1 MARLRGA
8 PVAPPSTIAT
18 KPAAKTRTALKE
30 KTNVTKSTRAR
41 DTALESDHRD
51 FIKDAVKP
59 RRAGRRGAAQD
70 EATLVMAG
78 GLGTSDAP
86 EAVATEAGV
95 ILTDPVMTTDELA
108 KSDSLLPA
116 TAKPRGR
123 QLSMARNAPRES
135 TARIS
140 LPSVKQPAQPA
151 RKGRTAGLKIAQHEV
166 DAIETSSDPLPG
178 QRRSKGAVPE
188 RSEFSISPSPPPP
201 GKLQSLQKRT
211 SVAAPSSVLR
221 PQPTPAA
228 EHSVLALKNFKRRPR
243 QGSMLAMVQNRTA
256 SARPSLLHAHPQ
268 VEEDP
273 SVFDIEIE
281 SGDEEDFAPE
291 AEGTPAHLAKA
302 KRSSKAPRRSTPLK
316 AAARVSTANTKK
328 RKSDQVEGGGSSLS
342 SLSSKRHK
350 PRSEQVT
357 EHQSHDDE
365 IYLPEQVQSSARRHS
380 PLPLQATSDIQ
391 VLNSS
396 LAPSSTPPTEPSS
409 STKQPALSRAEL
421 AIPSTEEQQ
430 LDGDDDLPSNPL
442 DTVYEAHHATLAEPI
457 SSPTP
462 PAETSTQG
470 TDIYADPLTQVSPPP
485 RSRAPQTKAKA
496 KTVSTATLQSL
507 LPKRKAPPRS
517 KAKQTEYDI
526 PSDSG
531 EADESAADEDAEA
544 EDRGAR
550 RRRTVKATP
559 VKSKKIKAKVR
570 PSRAPLSARK
580 STAAANKSAKPARTY
595 GRKPATPAAADKENE
610 DYDVDEEDEEVTGL
624 HDSTATFSGLVQS
637 KELESVRQ
645 KFEEVDEW
653 EMSFESMSAED
664 HRSSSQGWR

>member
-8 PVAPPSTIAT
+8 PVAPSSTIAM

-30 KTNVTKSTRAR
+30 KTNVTKRTRAKGA
-41 DTALESDHRD
+41 ALESNLGD
-51 FIKDAVKP
+51 FVKDAVKP
-59 RRAGRRGAAQD
+59 RRGGRRGPAQD

-86 EAVATEAGV
+86 EATATGAAV

-116 TAKPRGR
+116 TAKPRKR
-123 QLSMARNAPRES
+123 QLSMGRDAPRDS
-135 TARIS
+135 ATRS
-140 LPSVKQPAQPA
+140 LTSGKKAVQPA
-151 RKGRTAGLKIAQHEV
+151 RKGRAAGLKIAHQEV
-166 DAIETSSDPLPG
+166 EAVETSSDPLPA
-178 QRRSKGAVPE
+178 QRRSKDEAQQ
-188 RSEFSISPSPPPP
+188 RSEFSISPSPPRR
-201 GKLQSLQKRT
+201 GKLQSVHKRT
-211 SVAAPSSVLR
+211 SIAAPLSVLR

-243 QGSMLAMVQNRTA
+243 QGSMLAMVQNRNA
-256 SARPSLLHAHPQ
+256 SARPSLLHIRPQ
-268 VEEDP
+268 AEEDP
-273 SVFDIEIE
+273 SVFDVEAE

-302 KRSSKAPRRSTPLK
+302 KKSGKTQRTSTPVK
-316 AAARVSTANTKK
+316 VAARVSTANAKK
-328 RKSDQVEGGGSSLS
+328 RTSDHVVGEGSSLG
-342 SLSSKRHK
+342 SLRSKRHK
-350 PRSEQVT
+350 SNDAHGPD
-357 EHQSHDDE
+357 HLIHDVE
-365 IYLPEQVQSSARRHS
+365 VYLPPAAPWSAQRRS
-380 PLPLQATSDIQ
+380 PLPQLVTSDIQ

-396 LAPSSTPPTEPSS
+396 PAPSSTPTEPSS
-409 STKQPALSRAEL
+409 STKAISYRNAEV
-421 AIPSTEEQQ
+421 AIPSTEDQQ
-430 LDGDDDLPSNPL
+430 LDGDEDLPCNPL
-442 DTVYEAHHATLAEPI
+442 DAEYEIHHATLADPI

-470 TDIYADPLTQVSPPP
+470 TDIYADPLTQVSPPT
-485 RSRAPQTKAKA
+485 RLRAPQAKGKA

-517 KAKQTEYDI
+517 RAERTEYDI
-526 PSDSG
+526 PSDSEEG
-531 EADESAADEDAEA
+531 DEDGADEGTDA

-550 RRRTVKATP
+550 RRRKATP
-559 VKSKKIKAKVR
+559 VRSKKAKAKFR

-595 GRKPATPAAADKENE
+595 GRKAATPIAAGKENE
-610 DYDVDEEDEEVTGL
+610 DYDVDEDDEEASSL
-624 HDSTATFSGLVQS
+624 HDSTVTVSALVHS